1 MFTIDRLNGHL
12 FHNGRVYMPKTRTW
26 ETQAPPATAEP
37 VGELEALAWLQRDS
51 GHPLKAPVGI
61 IGPNE
66 ATEEQFAVAASA
78 GALLGR
84 MGLTLLCGGRGGVME
99 GASQGAASVG
109 GLVIGLL
116 PRSDPNEANAF
127 VTVAIA
133 SGIGEARNAI
143 IAQAASCLIAV
154 GDSHG
159 TLSEVALG
167 LRMGKRVYGLAGASD
182 VNGIVHLAS
191 VDELPK
197 ALARE
202 LLKI

>member
-1 MFTIDRLNGHL
+1 MFAIDRLNQQL
-12 FHNGRVYMPKTRTW
+12 FYNGQVYLAPTRTW
-26 ETQAPPATAEP
+26 QVQAPTGSSEPAEP
-37 VGELEALAWLQRDS
+37 GEALAWLQRES

-66 ATEEQFAVAASA
+66 ATDEQVTVAERA
-78 GALLGR
+78 GAIVAS
-84 MGLTLLCGGRGGVME
+84 MGLALLCGGRSGVME
-99 GASQGAASVG
+99 GASRGAASVG
-109 GLVIGLL
+109 GLVVGLL
-116 PRSDPNEANAF
+116 PRSDPNEANPF

-143 IAQAASCLIAV
+143 IAQAASCLISV

-167 LRMGKRVYGLAGASD
+167 LRLGKRVFGLAGAAQ
-182 VNGIVHLAS
+182 VNGVTHLAN
-191 VDELPK
+191 VDALPA

-202 LLKI
+202 LLNL